1 MKIIFSIYT
10 NNLNKHTSV
19 NDYKR
24 SQFEKFKNLIKES
37 QKKYAFL
44 CNADYELFT
53 TNSHEYDSIQFEKL
67 IKLEELTK
75 HYDEV
80 LYLDFDAIP
89 NTNKNFFKVFNLD
102 NICAYGFERKPDIT
116 ELSKK
121 LTLNKFD
128 LMNVYSKT
136 CCKNAMLL
144 INDINGSD
152 ELINTGVI
160 GVSKKSI
167 EKLKFKD
174 RLKECE
180 NIFYESIGD
189 NLYPIEISNTW
200 RPNNEVFIS
209 YLIEKYS
216 VPYTNIGMQWNFM
229 LDTYCPQFSDAAYIH
244 HHINKEFELSFKN
257 D

>member
-1 MKIIFSIYT
+1 MRIIFSIYT
-10 NNLNKHTSV
+10 NDLNKHTSV
-19 NDYKR
+19 NDYKK

-75 HYDEV
+75 HYDEI

-102 NICAYGFERKPDIT
+102 NICAYRFERKPDIT

-128 LMNVYSKT
+128 LMNVYSKI

-180 NIFYESIGD
+180 NIFYESIED